1 MILAEASAVLCEG
14 DNEAERRVGNATG
27 LEERRATMKLEER
40 GATMR
45 LEERWVTYGVGSKET
60 VRRP

>member
-14 DNEAERRVGNATG
+14 DNEAKRRVGNATG

-40 GATMR
+40 RATMR
-45 LEERWVTYGVGSKET
+45 LEERWVTIKLEE
-60 VRRP
+60 RER

>member
-14 DNEAERRVGNATG
+14 DNEAKRRVGNATG
-27 LEERRATMKLEER
+27 LEKRWAMMKLEER
-40 GATMR
+40 GVTMR
-45 LEERWVTYGVGSKET
+45 LEERWVTYGVGSKEM